1 MTDPWAFQRW
11 AFSVETGNPVRKAVL
26 SMLAMM
32 ADATTGR
39 CEARQGTIARG
50 VEASERA
57 VRGHLKALEDAGV
70 IARREQRRFDGRR
83 RGDEFLLLAP
93 GVVEW
98 PDGEVVELPADAAS
112 EGVDTR
118 HEATETPG
126 TDRPSHPAGSAGQ
139 ELPPLERP
147 PENDRSNARE
157 DAPSSMTYRGRKV
170 PRSVVD
176 VAARSVRYFASK
188 TGQTLRTVDGTGRA
202 STSLQRVVGAM
213 LAHPELADPDFAK
226 RTIDFA
232 LAAPWWRDEGP
243 PGVGVV
249 FGPNVVERMVE
260 QARRD
265 EPPAARPPGGSG
277 RPSASDLL
285 RKLRA

>member
-1 MTDPWAFQRW
+1 V
-11 AFSVETGNPVRKAVL
+11 SVEAFTWALTVPVGGNLKVVL
-26 SMLAMM
+26 LGLANHAHFDGTEARPSVERLAIYAHCDRRTVQRCLRQLEADGWITTAEAGGRGGKEGRRVTVYTLAM
-32 ADATTGR
+32 AGRQNAAGDTGAAVEGGTGDASG
-39 CEARQGTIARG
+39 A
-50 VEASERA
+50 
-57 VRGHLKALEDAGV
+57 ALV
-70 IARREQRRFDGRR
+70 SPQPS
-83 RGDEFLLLAP
+83 L
-93 GVVEW
+93 
-98 PDGEVVELPADAAS
+98 GEPSIEPS
-112 EGVDTR
+112 DTV
-118 HEATETPG
+118 
-126 TDRPSHPAGSAGQ
+126 
-139 ELPPLERP
+139 
-147 PENDRSNARE
+147 RE
-157 DAPSSMTYRGRKV
+157 DQPSSMSYRGRKV
-170 PRSVVD
+170 PRPVVD

-265 EPPAARPPGGSG
+265 EPPAPRPPGGSG